1 MGLDI
6 LQSQN
11 LQILLH
17 ALLERSSQPSH
28 HVEQLFQTHYFIVPN
43 HGIGQWLQQNI
54 AKKTGISANQH
65 YVALRTFQWEMYQQV
80 LGRDVIAEA
89 PQMLN
94 MKWQIFLYLSQ
105 YLEKDLVEAH
115 ALYPIM
121 QRVRQQSDFIQDE
134 VTRQNK
140 QQQMLYWVADQTSR
154 LFTNYII
161 YRGECV
167 GGCGEVCT
175 CPQNWL
181 AAWDKNKAIAVEQRL
196 RRNAEEKPLED
207 VVAYQLAQAMQ
218 LEAWQRYLWRALF
231 AEKFRAIQA
240 IDNKF
245 WQVLLAGQGGRQLPQ
260 QIYVFTLLEL
270 PPSQL
275 NFLRRLA
282 QYVDIAIFHYTPS
295 QEYWADSVDPKWKAS
310 YALKYPHAA
319 TLYESRHPLLTRL
332 GKQARDIGALLVQLS
347 GGEEGLWSDVF
358 LDTPPKNLL
367 EKLQSDILHLR
378 EPQQA
383 EYRLAEQDRS
393 LQIHVCHST
402 MRQLEVLKEH
412 LIAWLGVDEQ
422 PPRQLGDILILV
434 PNLTEIEPHIRNV
447 FTANFASSQP
457 SLAIKI
463 AGVPILDAVQLWQ
476 AFTARI
482 KLLQKRL
489 SLEQFIDYLSLSPI
503 QALYALSFADIQRIS
518 ELLTEAGF
526 KRGFDAAH
534 LKQSLSSGDS
544 DYRFC
549 LNYALQRLAL
559 AMAMPE
565 HALYAGVLSLENVRT
580 SDFELIEKLLRIYA
594 DIDARRNWFAIQPI
608 HEQQEIDAHLAK
620 IEAELVYFTELAGFK
635 AVYDAFAKLKR
646 IIRLT
651 LKPRLQQQND
661 AEQLRLPLQY
671 VLDEIE
677 STIMHQVG
685 QTEPTGYITF
695 AQMGQLRP
703 LPYRLIVCLNLDM
716 GTFPQRDTHIPFDL
730 MELLRAELGDRSRLE
745 DDQGAFLDAL
755 LQAQDEFWLFYNGF
769 DVNDNEV
776 RDPSSVVQ
784 ELTAHLAQIIQPEQP
799 AKNINKDGID
809 MPSQLAALYYVHRLQ
824 PFDIKNFIQPT
835 YASFANQWFQV
846 AKFLQEPE
854 AKQFDWV
861 NCVYPMEA
869 QAKQNIQAAQWI
881 KDLCFPAGHFLRQVG
896 IANIDKY
903 LAAEAFEPLQL
914 DGLQKYTVRDYLQQ
928 SFIQNETE
936 LNVIQEAQL
945 LQDKLPVGKMQIT
958 TLINLVDDHEE
969 LKQRLIHYGGVITT
983 LTTWRWSYNDVFE
996 FTLSTPIDTQAT
1008 IWVSTTASSCTG
1020 ERPLHIW
1027 LEYLLWRASSDHV
1040 QDLQRIALFNNK
1052 TLLMRGVTQQQAHE
1066 FLAAWLEIWQRAQQE
1081 VVVLPPAL
1089 FAPLIFETSGKNAV
1103 IWQLDAT
1110 GKWYLENYAKIEEQW
1125 LGKSYDR
1132 NSPIKNHDKKSC
1144 VLYPDWQLLLGQQD
1158 SQRLLNYFTEQYAAK
1173 LYYPMSQYITVE
1185 KAEQ

>member
-17 ALLERSSQPSH
+17 ALLARSSQPSQ

-43 HGIGQWLQQNI
+43 HGVGQWLQQNI

-65 YVALRTFQWEMYQQV
+65 YVALRTFQWEMYQHV
-80 LGRDVIAEA
+80 LGREVIAEA

-105 YLEKDLVEAH
+105 YLEKDLAEVH
-115 ALYPIM
+115 ALYPVM
-121 QRVRQQSDFIQDE
+121 QRVKQHSDFIQDDI
-134 VTRQNK
+134 TRQNK

-161 YRGECV
+161 YRGECM
-167 GGCGEVCT
+167 GGCGEVCI

-181 AAWDKNKAIAVEQRL
+181 AAWGRNQALAIEQRL
-196 RRNAEEKPLED
+196 RRSAEEKPLEE
-207 VVAYQLAQAMQ
+207 VAAYQLAQAMQ

-231 AEKFRAIQA
+231 AEKFKAIQT
-240 IDNKF
+240 IDQKF
-245 WQVLLAGQGGRQLPQ
+245 WQALLHEQGRYKLPQ
-260 QIYVFTLLEL
+260 QVYVFTLLEL

-282 QYVDIAIFHYTPS
+282 QYIDIAVFHYTPS

-347 GGEEGLWSDVF
+347 GGEEGLWRDVF

-383 EYRLAEQDRS
+383 EYRLAEQDS
-393 LQIHVCHST
+393 SVQIHVCHST

-422 PPRQLGDILILV
+422 PPRQLGDILVLV

-447 FTANFASSQP
+447 FTANFASTQP

-482 KLLQKRL
+482 KLLQQRL

-503 QALYALSFADIQRIS
+503 QALYTLNFADIQRIS

-526 KRGFDAAH
+526 KRGFDSAH
-534 LKQSLSSGDS
+534 LKQSLSVEDS
-544 DYRFC
+544 DYRFS
-549 LNYALQRLAL
+549 LSFALQRLAL
-559 AMAMPE
+559 AIAMPE
-565 HALYAGVLSLENVRT
+565 HALYAGVLSLENVRS
-580 SDFELIEKLLRIYA
+580 SDFELIEKLLQIYA
-594 DIDARRNWFAIQPI
+594 DIDTRRDWFAVQAIGDQY
-608 HEQQEIDAHLAK
+608 EIEIHLAN
-620 IEAELVYFTELAGFK
+620 IETELTYFAALAGFK
-635 AVYDAFAKLKR
+635 AVQDAVTKLKR

-651 LKPRLQQQND
+651 LKPSLKQHGEV
-661 AEQLRLPLQY
+661 EQLRLPLQY
-671 VLDEIE
+671 ILDEIE

-784 ELTAHLAQIIQPEQP
+784 ELTNHLAQIIQPVQQ
-799 AKNINKDGID
+799 AKTINKEGIEI
-809 MPSQLAALYYVHRLQ
+809 PSQLADLYYIHHLQ
-824 PFDIKNFIQPT
+824 PFDIKNFIQPNH
-835 YASFANQWFQV
+835 ASFMNQWFQV
-846 AKFLQEPE
+846 ATYLQKPQ
-854 AKQFDWV
+854 KQVFDWV
-861 NCVYPMEA
+861 DCTYPVEIK
-869 QAKQNIQAAQWI
+869 AKQSIQATQWI
-881 KDLCFPAGHFLRQVG
+881 ADICFPAGHFLRQVG
-896 IANIDKY
+896 IASIDKY
-903 LAAEAFEPLQL
+903 VAAEAFEPLQL

-928 SFIQNETE
+928 SFIQNEAE
-936 LNVIQEAQL
+936 LNVTQEVQR
-945 LQDKLPVGKMQIT
+945 LQDKLPIGKMQT
-958 TLINLVDDHEE
+958 VTLMQLVDAHKEV
-969 LKQRLIHYGGVITT
+969 KQRLSHYGGVITA
-983 LTTWRWSYNDVFE
+983 LTSRRWSYSELFDLILVM
-996 FTLSTPIDTQAT
+996 PADTQAAT
-1008 IWVSTTASSCTG
+1008 WVSATAASCSG
-1020 ERPLHIW
+1020 ERPLKIW
-1027 LEYLLWRASSDHV
+1027 LEYLLWRASSDSVHDV
-1040 QDLQRIALFNNK
+1040 QRVALFSNK
-1052 TLLMRGVTQQQAHE
+1052 TLIIRGVTQQQAHHY
-1066 FLAAWLEIWQRAQQE
+1066 LAVWFEIWQRAQQE

-1103 IWQLDAT
+1103 TWQVDAQ
-1110 GKWYLENYAKIEEQW
+1110 GKLYLENFVKIEEQW
-1125 LGKSYDR
+1125 LGKSYDA
-1132 NSPIKNHDKKSC
+1132 NSPIKNHEKKSC
-1144 VLYPDWQLLLGQQD
+1144 VLYPDWQLLLAQQD

-1173 LYYPMSQYITVE
+1173 LYYPMHQYIIVE
-1185 KAEQ
+1185 EA